1 MDSGYHR
8 ELRTE
13 ELDLPSRIL
22 AVADVYDA
30 LTQNRPYREALSK
43 DRALE
48 ILTREQRTVLFLYNV
63 RGRARRICR
72 GRRPLERFSEGQS
85 FENRRAV
92 RLRASTFSE
101 SESRRDLRRGPA
113 LCKRLG
119 GPMTRPRRS
128 QRPSLQWDHPT
139 VRGQNE
145 GPVP

>member
-48 ILTREQRTVLFLYNV
+48 ILTRVQRTALSNV
-63 RGRARRICR
+63 RGRARRTCR
-72 GRRPLERFSEGQS
+72 GGRPLERFSEGQS